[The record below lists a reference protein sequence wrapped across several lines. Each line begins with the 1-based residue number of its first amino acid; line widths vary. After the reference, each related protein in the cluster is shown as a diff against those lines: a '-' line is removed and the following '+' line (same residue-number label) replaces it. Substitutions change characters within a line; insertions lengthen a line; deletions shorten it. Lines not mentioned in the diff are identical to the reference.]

1 MKAFLTKNKKPII
14 IFTVALLVIVAAY
27 YFTLGPGAK
36 PKDGTEGSTD
46 ESAPDASPASPS
58 GTASGFP
65 IRWGVENTYTGALQ
79 RRLNQ
84 SLACAFKPALSVDGV
99 LGPATLAAIKG
110 SFPSIGATLE
120 STRVVTQTQYNTI
133 INSKPS
139 CA

>member
-1 MKAFLTKNKKPII
+1 MKAFLIKSKKPII
-14 IFTVALLVIVAAY
+14 IFTIALLVIFAAY

-36 PKDGTEGSTD
+36 PKNGTEGSSD
-46 ESAPDASPASPS
+46 EAAPDASPASPS
-58 GTASGFP
+58 GTASSFP
-65 IRWGVENTYTGALQ
+65 IKWGVENTYTLALQ

-84 SLACAFKPALSVDGV
+84 SLACSFKPALAVDGE

-110 SFPSIGATLE
+110 SFPSIGATVE

-133 INSKPS
+133 LNSKPS